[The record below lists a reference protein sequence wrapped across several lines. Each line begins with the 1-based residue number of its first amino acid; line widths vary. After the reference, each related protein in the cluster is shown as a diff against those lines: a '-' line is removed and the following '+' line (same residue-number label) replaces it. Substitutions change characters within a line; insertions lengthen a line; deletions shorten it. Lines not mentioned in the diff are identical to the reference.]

1 MPHRHP
7 PDFGKSSGKGDQS
20 VASLSP
26 LTALMGQAFGIGT
39 QTGQGGIQFG
49 GTVPDITGGSLFNS
63 SDFRSLGDIFQ
74 PTNSGFE
81 FDVPQLGRAV
91 QGGFDTLTE
100 ASQTGLIDPAVNL
113 SRQLFGDFVNDTQEQ
128 LGSQLGIGTGD
139 SDFGAILGREA
150 QRSSTELG
158 NLAQERRLAA
168 SQALPG
174 AAGGLASLEEMFRD
188 LGRGRDPGQQS
199 LETLLK
205 MGGIS
210 TQGQGVGNSK
220 QSSFNLGL
228 GS

>member
-1 MPHRHP
+1 MNV
-7 PDFGKSSGKGDQS
+7 SSGSQRGSQE

-26 LTALMGQAFGIGT
+26 LTALLGQAFGIDSK
-39 QTGQGGIQFG
+39 TGQGGIQFQG
-49 GTVPDITGGSLFNS
+49 GVPDITGGSLFS
-63 SDFRSLGDIFQ
+63 QGDFRSLGDIFE
-74 PTNSGFE
+74 PTRSGFE
-81 FDVPQLGRAV
+81 FNTNQLGQAA

-205 MGGIS
+205 LGGLS
-210 TQGQGVGNSK
+210 TQGQGVGV
-220 QSSFNLGL
+220 SSGSNRSLGI

>member
-1 MPHRHP
+1 MNV
-7 PDFGKSSGKGDQS
+7 SSGSQRGSQQ

-39 QTGQGGIQFG
+39 QTGQGGIQFQG
-49 GTVPDITGGSLFNS
+49 GIPDITGGSLFNS

-74 PTNSGFE
+74 PINGGFE
-81 FDVPQLGRAV
+81 FNVPQLGRAV

-128 LGSQLGIGTGD
+128 LGTQLGIGTGD

-150 QRSSTELG
+150 QRSSTELA

-174 AAGGLASLEEMFRD
+174 AAGQVASVEDIFRE

-199 LETLLK
+199 LQTLLQL
-205 MGGIS
+205 GGLS
-210 TQGQGVGNSK
+210 TQGQGVGT
-220 QSSFNLGL
+220 SS
-228 GS
+228 GSNRSFGIGS